1 MDLARRL
8 SYRRGEEGTV
18 ADRSAGD
25 GRTAGTVTGAAG
37 AESTAELGR
46 RVLRLRTERGF
57 TQRQLA
63 EPAYTAAYVSTLEAG
78 KVRPSEAALRHLAD
92 RLGVS
97 YEELTTGRSPRDAT
111 RLRAA
116 LTDARRALATGA
128 AEDATGLFEEVRD
141 EAERLGFAEE
151 RSAALLGLGDCA
163 LETGELTLARDHFED
178 VERLL
183 AGEPLPR
190 RIPAI
195 RGRAVAHL
203 LAGELRYSC
212 YLLESAID
220 ELNASGL
227 HDPYALL
234 LLYTAAIAP
243 YMDMGAHARAVRAA
257 ELALALAPSVDDPGL
272 IARMHRGVARTLIA
286 EGRTAEADASLAK
299 AQELYEQL
307 RIHTDLAHCHWMR
320 GYVHAQDGNLERA
333 ERELRTARDMLA
345 SKRAALFTVQVEVEL
360 ADVLRRRGRTA
371 EAEALLLP
379 LLARSPAPEPVDAPG
394 PVETPEPATAPEA
407 APEPATG
414 PGATPEPATDPGAA
428 PGPMTTPGAAPEPA
442 TTPEATPGPMTT
454 QGGPGAT
461 ADEAGLTAERGAVHA
476 GGAHR
481 LLGLIADE
489 RGDVEAAEEHY
500 CAALSLLERTGAAGD
515 LADLCRL
522 LGDLLRREGRLEAAM
537 DAYRTGLGHRAAP
550 GTTTLG
556 PAPAEPPM

>member
-1 MDLARRL
+1 MAEK
-8 SYRRGEEGTV
+8 S
-18 ADRSAGD
+18 SGD
-25 GRTAGTVTGAAG
+25 GRGAAG
-37 AESTAELGR
+37 AAGAGAGTGTDGITKIGR

-63 EPAYTAAYVSTLEAG
+63 EPAYTAAYVSTLESG
-78 KVRPSEAALRHLAD
+78 KVRPSEAALRHLAE
-92 RLGVS
+92 RLGVT

-111 RLRAA
+111 RLRAG

-128 AEDATGLFEEVRD
+128 GEDAAERFRELHA
-141 EAERLGFAEE
+141 EADRLGFAEE
-151 RSAALLGLGDCA
+151 RAAALLGLGDCA
-163 LETGELTLARDHFED
+163 LESGELTAARDHFEAA
-178 VERLL
+178 EALL
-183 AGEPLPR
+183 ADEPLPR
-190 RIPAI
+190 RVPAI
-195 RGRAVAHL
+195 RGRAIAHL

-227 HDPYALL
+227 HDPSALL
-234 LLYTAAIAP
+234 LLYTAVIAP

-272 IARMHRGVARTLIA
+272 VARMHRGVARTLIA

-320 GYVHAQDGNLERA
+320 GYVHAQDGNLKRA
-333 ERELRTARDMLA
+333 ERELRIARDMLA
-345 SKRAALFTVQVEVEL
+345 SKRAALFTVLVEVEL

-379 LLARSPAPEPVDAPG
+379 LLARTPASGSPDAG
-394 PVETPEPATAPEA
+394 ASGQPAGEPEA
-407 APEPATG
+407 
-414 PGATPEPATDPGAA
+414 
-428 PGPMTTPGAAPEPA
+428 
-442 TTPEATPGPMTT
+442 
-454 QGGPGAT
+454 
-461 ADEAGLTAERGAVHA
+461 AGLTAERGAVHA

-489 RGDVEAAEEHY
+489 RGDAESAEEHY

-556 PAPAEPPM
+556 PAPAEPPV